1 MRSDGTTLRQPPRK
15 PPSSTRH
22 PADGA
27 LRSPDCT
34 GRRDVV
40 MPRLSEQVMTD
51 DLILSGGQR
60 KLLSGFKMPELTARD
75 WQLEFALA
83 ELEYPHPDVSR
94 TRSWPGS
101 VRVRAALA
109 LEEIEELCRPAVPE
123 VVGLWLLPIAAAVRR
138 GPEDTEFSQRLEA
151 LIMATGEFPYVA
163 WTVRKQHEAMRAFT
177 TFPSVKEIIDLIEP
191 PVRPLLIRRRCLR
204 TIVAGRDTA

>member
-1 MRSDGTTLRQPPRK
+1 
-15 PPSSTRH
+15 
-22 PADGA
+22 
-27 LRSPDCT
+27 
-34 GRRDVV
+34 
-40 MPRLSEQVMTD
+40 MTD
-51 DLILSGGQR
+51 DLILSRGER
-60 KLLSGFKMPELTARD
+60 RLLSSFKMPELTVGD
-75 WQLEFALA
+75 WKLEFALT

-94 TRSWPGS
+94 TRSWSAS
-101 VRVRAALA
+101 VKERAALA
-109 LEEIEELCRPAVPE
+109 LGGIEELCKPAVPE
-123 VVGLWLLPIAAAVRR
+123 VVGLWMLPIAAAVRR